1 MIPRFGAE
9 HGASYGDD
17 NGTIEYSGYITKIN
31 KIDQQTIA
39 MLQRWGFTAIFMGCT
54 IMADVN
60 GISLNQIQNMMTNM
74 YQHTYIYNTNNN
86 DSNNHNSN
94 TNNDSNGDN
103 KNNNN
108 NSNNN
113 IIIVIM
119 VLI

>member
-74 YQHTYIYNTNNN
+74 YQHTYI
-86 DSNNHNSN
+86 
-94 TNNDSNGDN
+94 
-103 KNNNN
+103 
-108 NSNNN
+108 
-113 IIIVIM
+113 
-119 VLI
+119 